1 MLDYWITFRSVT
13 FAQRA
18 QRIVEGAGVRTR
30 LARAPK
36 GLSERGCAYALLVS
50 AQDAPRAVQEL
61 RAANVPFRKVV
72 RRTPAGD
79 WEEAAL

>member
-18 QRIVEGAGVRTR
+18 QRVVEGAGIRTH

-36 GLSERGCAYALLVS
+36 RLSERGCAYALLVG
-50 AQDAPRAVQEL
+50 AQDAARAVQEL
-61 RAANVPFRKVV
+61 RAANVPFRKAV
-72 RRTPAGD
+72 RRTPSGD
-79 WEEAAL
+79 WEEASL